1 MRAGF
6 LAGEAGGQEQPAE
19 HAEQAQLAWIAE
31 FLEGLGPNPDG
42 RFIMGW
48 TNPSSNLQ
56 SVMENEMVQA
66 SAEYEEA
73 HGEPFES
80 IEDQSSHADVGY
92 LADLIEEHFRAHGA
106 TDAQIRAMYPEDTT
120 ETETT
125 ESDGTAT
132 PDNPAIAAQE
142 AENERIAEQAFQER
156 AFQEREQA
164 LAGTPISI

>member
-1 MRAGF
+1 MADS
-6 LAGEAGGQEQPAE
+6 GGGG
-19 HAEQAQLAWIAE
+19 AEQAELAWIAE
-31 FLEGLGPNPDG
+31 FLERLGPNPDG

-120 ETETT
+120 DSEE
-125 ESDGTAT
+125 DAAGA
-132 PDNPAIAAQE
+132 PLAPASPGL
-142 AENERIAEQAFQER
+142 
-156 AFQEREQA
+156 A
-164 LAGTPISI
+164 LAADVCHPPEEDVQEDPVPAAVGVLSLRCCPVTPLPC